1 MLGIVNHFG
10 SMTYGH
16 YTAYVKKDEWVTYDD
31 EKVKKCSVN
40 GQNAYLL
47 IYKKISNINKWF
59 IQL

>member
-47 IYKKISNINKWF
+47 IYKKISNINK
-59 IQL
+59 